1 MLLFLGD
8 YLHAPNKM
16 YRCFP
21 PRDID
26 DQRILRSDWM
36 RAFWPVTCQTNFS
49 QLQILYRK
57 TKNFKVFQFRLLPA
71 KSNEKKYENLRKLY
85 FEPFLSILAQ
95 TTICLGNPSVTFF
108 SFQISIAAQQFRKTE
123 SKNELV
129 TDVQTDK
136 HELIRLPFMEV
147 QKYGRLWRGNFRNKT
162 I

>member
-26 DQRILRSDWM
+26 DQRILRSDWI
-36 RAFWPVTCQTNFS
+36 RSFWPVTCQTNFS

-71 KSNEKKYENLRKLY
+71 KSTEKKYENLKKLY
-85 FEPFLSILAQ
+85 FEPFLSILGQ
-95 TTICLGNPSVTFF
+95 TTICLGNPSLSLF
-108 SFQISIAAQQFRKTE
+108 SVSRFLSLRNNSEKKIMNR
-123 SKNELV
+123 
-129 TDVQTDK
+129 
-136 HELIRLPFMEV
+136 V
-147 QKYGRLWRGNFRNKT
+147 QKRTGDRRTDGQA
-162 I
+162 

>member
-85 FEPFLSILAQ
+85 FEPFLSILGQ
-95 TTICLGNPSVTFF
+95 TTICLGNPSLSLF
-108 SFQISIAAQQFRKTE
+108 SVSRSLSLRNNSEKQSPKT
-123 SKNELV
+123 NWL
-129 TDVQTDK
+129 QTY
-136 HELIRLPFMEV
+136 RRTSM
-147 QKYGRLWRGNFRNKT
+147 NS
-162 I
+162 